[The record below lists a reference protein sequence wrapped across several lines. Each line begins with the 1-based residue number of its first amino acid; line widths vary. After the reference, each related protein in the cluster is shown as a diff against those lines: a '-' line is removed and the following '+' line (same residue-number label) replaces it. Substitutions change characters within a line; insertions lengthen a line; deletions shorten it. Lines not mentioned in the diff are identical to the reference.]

1 MFRGVLGVICGVCMV
16 LHTCITGVRR
26 CKYGNEGVYI
36 RCINDILIIRWD
48 HTNLHVVEGEADEGY
63 GYKQFPKLPALRVVP
78 VVSD

>member
-1 MFRGVLGVICGVCMV
+1 MLYVVCIW
-16 LHTCITGVRR
+16 CIYMYNGCIRR
-26 CKYGNEGVYI
+26 CKYGNEGVYK
-36 RCINDILIIRWD
+36 RCINDIIIRWD